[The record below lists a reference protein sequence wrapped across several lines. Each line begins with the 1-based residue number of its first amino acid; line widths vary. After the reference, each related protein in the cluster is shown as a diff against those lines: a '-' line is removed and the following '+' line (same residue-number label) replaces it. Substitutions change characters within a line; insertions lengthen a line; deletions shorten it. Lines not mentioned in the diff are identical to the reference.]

1 MKNTGRKTVKGG
13 STSAPMVAKS
23 SSHGPTAS
31 TTSATSAKTSTLSR
45 AAGSAP
51 PTQEQIAKRSFEIYL
66 DRGAQPGHEADDW
79 FQAVHELGG

>member
-23 SSHGPTAS
+23 SGHGSPAS
-31 TTSATSAKTSTLSR
+31 APSAQTSTLSR

-51 PTQEQIAKRSFEIYL
+51 PTQEQIATRSFEIYL
-66 DRGAQPGHEADDW
+66 ARGGQPGHDVDDW
-79 FQAVHELGG
+79 FQAVRELGG

>member
-23 SSHGPTAS
+23 PSNG
-31 TTSATSAKTSTLSR
+31 SAAAAPPSAKTSTLSR

-51 PTQEQIAKRSFEIYL
+51 PTQEQIATRSFEIYL
-66 DRGAQPGHEADDW
+66 ARGGQPGHDVDDW